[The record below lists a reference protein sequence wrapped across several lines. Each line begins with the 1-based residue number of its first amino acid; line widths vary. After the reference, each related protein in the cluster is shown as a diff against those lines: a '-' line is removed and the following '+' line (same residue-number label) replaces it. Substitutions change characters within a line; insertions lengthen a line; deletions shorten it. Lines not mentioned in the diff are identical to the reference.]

1 MNIDKKTI
9 GNLLDELTVTNLRCW
24 FAQDDIMNQSL
35 PEKER
40 LAAAVRA
47 QEANKKRNALIRAID
62 ERLGDGDF
70 TVAEKKYG

>member
-24 FAQDDIMNQSL
+24 FAQDDIMNPSL
-35 PEKER
+35 SDGER
-40 LAAAVRA
+40 LDAAVRA

-62 ERLGDGDF
+62 KRLGEGKF